1 MAIDAVEHGA
11 TDRPTRTVF
20 ICTTTKGGAGK
31 TETAD
36 LLDGVFA
43 LAGNDPILIDVDDGN
58 RGLHRRVGKENV
70 LPIPWT
76 YGPSDAPA
84 WVASLGTSDR
94 PIVFDLGAGIGSSDT
109 PIMAFLDV
117 VWRILFEQNAQI
129 HVLAIVSTNAR
140 CGNYIDGLHYRYGKI
155 ANIVIVRN
163 NQDGS
168 RNFPAE
174 LVNRPERSLEVSYL
188 TAGLQAVR
196 LKESRRLSD
205 LVRRPDLGYVLAT
218 SMIANRVAD
227 FADHLKKASILDE
240 TAYRSVDSYRQTVAQ
255 GSYVISSLAWA
266 TDRAIRCN
274 QQLEACHQKILRA
287 NLGDEDAVALIE
299 EYRTAMAY
307 HRAIIR

>member
-1 MAIDAVEHGA
+1 MAIDAIERGA
-11 TDRPTRTVF
+11 TDRPTREVF
-20 ICTTTKGGAGK
+20 ICTTAKGGAGK

-43 LAGNDPILIDVDDGN
+43 LAGNDPILVDVDDGN
-58 RGLHRRVGKENV
+58 RGLLRRVGKENV

-84 WVASLGTSDR
+84 WVASLGTSNR
-94 PIVFDLGAGIGSSDT
+94 PIVFDLGAGISSSDT

-117 VWRILFEQNAQI
+117 VWRMLFDQSAQI

-140 CGNYIDGLHYRYGKI
+140 CGNYIDALHYRYGKI

-174 LVNRPERSLEVSYL
+174 LVDGPERSLEVSYL
-188 TAGLQAVR
+188 TPGIQAVR
-196 LKESRRLSD
+196 LRESRRLSD

-240 TAYRSVDSYRQTVAQ
+240 ADHRNVVSYRQTVAQ
-255 GSYVISSLAWA
+255 GFYIISSLARA
-266 TDRAIRCN
+266 TDRAIHCN
-274 QQLEACHQKILRA
+274 QQLEACHRKVLRA
-287 NLGDEDAVALIE
+287 DLGEEDAVALIE
-299 EYRTAMAY
+299 AYRAAMAD
-307 HRAIIR
+307 HLAVIR

>member
-1 MAIDAVEHGA
+1 MAIDAVERGA
-11 TDRPTRTVF
+11 MDRPTRTVF

-58 RGLHRRVGKENV
+58 RGLRRRVGKENV

-84 WVASLGTSDR
+84 WVASLGTSNR
-94 PIVFDLGAGIGSSDT
+94 PIVFDLGAGISSSDT
-109 PIMAFLDV
+109 PVMAFLDV
-117 VWRILFEQNAQI
+117 VWRMLFEQNAQI
-129 HVLAIVSTNAR
+129 HVLAIVSTNAP
-140 CGNYIDGLHYRYGKI
+140 CGNYIDALRYRYGKI

-174 LVNRPERSLEVSYL
+174 LVDGPERSLEVSYL
-188 TAGLQAVR
+188 TPGIQAVR
-196 LKESRRLSD
+196 LRESRRLSD

-240 TAYRSVDSYRQTVAQ
+240 AAHRNVVSYRQTVAQ
-255 GSYVISSLAWA
+255 GFYIISSLARA
-266 TDRAIRCN
+266 TDRAIHCN
-274 QQLEACHQKILRA
+274 QQLEACHGKVLRA
-287 NLGDEDAVALIE
+287 DLGEEDAVALIE
-299 EYRTAMAY
+299 AYRAAMAD
-307 HRAIIR
+307 HLAVIR